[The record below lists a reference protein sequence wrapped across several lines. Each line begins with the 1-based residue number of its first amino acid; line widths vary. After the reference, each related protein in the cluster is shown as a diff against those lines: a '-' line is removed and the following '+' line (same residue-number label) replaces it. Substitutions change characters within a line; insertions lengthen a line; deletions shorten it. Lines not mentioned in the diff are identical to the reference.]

1 MRTDIIIVGQGISG
15 TFLSYYLQKTGV
27 SFIVID
33 EAKPN
38 TASKAAAGLINPV
51 TGRRIVKTWMIDE
64 LMSFAKLAYN
74 EIEKELGIDFFSETN
89 IIDFFPTPQMRHAFL
104 QRLNEDKEFLEL
116 PDDENSWRTHFNYDF
131 GFGKIEPVYLVAIAK
146 LINAFRKK
154 LLDQNCLLVDHF
166 DIQQLFLKENKTQ
179 YKDIIAEKIIFCD
192 GVESFQNPYFKNL
205 PFAPNKGE
213 ALVVEIKD
221 IPDDLIYK
229 KGINLVP
236 LGNQLFWVGSSYEW
250 QFQDELPT
258 EMFRKRTELI
268 LLDWLKAPF
277 KIMEHFAS
285 VRPATLERRPFVG
298 FHPLHKSVGILNGM
312 GTKGCSLAPY
322 FANQLVEN
330 ILNQK
335 PIDANADINRFEK
348 TLGRST
354 IS

>member
-1 MRTDIIIVGQGISG
+1 MQTDIIIVGQGISG
-15 TFLSYYLQKTGV
+15 TFLSYYLQKAGV
-27 SFIVID
+27 PFIVID
-33 EAKPN
+33 ESKPN

-64 LMSFAKLAYN
+64 LMSFAKEAYA
-74 EIEKELGIDFFSETN
+74 EIGKELGIDFFSATS

-116 PDDENSWRTHFNYDF
+116 PDDEDSWSTHFNYDF
-131 GFGKIEPVYLVAIAK
+131 GFGKIEPVYLVSIAK
-146 LINAFRKK
+146 LIEAFRKK
-154 LLDQNCLLVDHF
+154 LLDQSNLLEDCF
-166 DIQQLFLKENKTQ
+166 DIQQLVLLENKIQ
-179 YKDIIAEKIIFCD
+179 YKDIIAQKIIFCD
-192 GVESFQNPYFKNL
+192 GVESFQNPFFKNL

-213 ALVVEIKD
+213 ALLVEIKD

-236 LGNQLFWVGSSYEW
+236 LGDHLFWVGSSYEW
-250 QFQDELPT
+250 QFQDNQPT
-258 EMFRKRTELI
+258 EIFRKRTELN
-268 LLDWLKAPF
+268 LLDWVKAPL

-298 FHPLHKSVGILNGM
+298 FHPLNKSIGILNGM

-330 ILNQK
+330 MVHRK
-335 PIDANADINRFEK
+335 PIDASADINRFEK